1 MTKKSV
7 FPNLKILNGAWAF
20 AAAVTMPV
28 VAAADVYVASS
39 IRPLHSLVEMVL
51 GQEGESI
58 LLVDGATSPHDFI
71 LRPSDRLHL
80 AKADLVFVIDE
91 KFAPQLSK
99 AVDDPKRLVQ
109 MSKSGGI
116 TMIERRTSAAFGHD
130 HDDHGHDEHKHDDH
144 GHDDHGHDDH
154 DEHAHDDHGHEGH
167 DDHGHDDHDEH
178 AHDDH
183 GHEGHDD
190 HGHDDHDEHK
200 HDDHGHDDH
209 GHSHDFGKYDLH
221 LWLDA
226 QNAIAMVDLIEYR
239 LASRY
244 PDHRTA
250 FAANAEQARQQLQ
263 SLDAVIKAETAALK
277 DIGLIVYHDA
287 YTYFENAYGMS
298 VKTTVLDHHDASSGV
313 NRIQMIRHLIDDGD
327 ITCLARE
334 PQFSAKILQT
344 IDPGNKLIR
353 IEMDPIGTKYPQGAG
368 HYMEMMQ
375 GLVSALQQCRP

>member
-1 MTKKSV
+1 MSGHYPHK
-7 FPNLKILNGAWAF
+7 PLKMLSGLLSF

-28 VAAADVYVASS
+28 VAAADIYVASS

-99 AVDDPKRLVQ
+99 AVDDPKRLVE

-116 TMIERRTSAAFGHD
+116 TMIERRTSAAFGHGDHDD
-130 HDDHGHDEHKHDDH
+130 HDDHGHDDHGHDDH

-154 DEHAHDDHGHEGH
+154 DEHK
-167 DDHGHDDHDEH
+167 HDEH
-178 AHDDH
+178 A
-183 GHEGHDD
+183 
-190 HGHDDHDEHK
+190 
-200 HDDHGHDDH
+200 HDDH

-244 PDHRTA
+244 PEHRTA
-250 FAANAEQARQQLQ
+250 FAANAEQARRQLQ
-263 SLDAVIKAETAALK
+263 SMHAGIKAETSALK

-287 YTYFENAYGMS
+287 YTYFENAYCLT
-298 VKTTVLDHHDASSGV
+298 VKTTVLDHHYASSGF

-334 PQFSAKILQT
+334 PQFNAKILQT

-375 GLVSALQQCRP
+375 GLVSALHQCRP